1 MPIRSLCVPPNP
13 GSKTRATQIGNPL
26 MTVRRIKTHSA
37 QTGYVYEYYFV
48 GKRRALPE
56 EPAGTEFIFDVSS
69 DRKTRYAVSVFLTD
83 EVAGEWAAAHGRTLT
98 EPEQY
103 AAAKVRLL
111 SGFDEIEDMRQQ
123 GRRLGLDA
131 GELNEALSSLGVE

>member
-1 MPIRSLCVPPNP
+1 
-13 GSKTRATQIGNPL
+13 

-56 EPAGTEFIFDVSS
+56 EMPGTEFIFDVSS
-69 DRKTRYAVSVFLTD
+69 DRKTKYAVSVFLTD
-83 EVAGEWAAAHGRTLT
+83 DAASDWASSHGRSLT

-103 AAAKVRLL
+103 AAAKLRLQR
-111 SGFDEIEDMRQQ
+111 GFDEIDDMLAR
-123 GRRLGLDA
+123 GRRLDLDSSA
-131 GELNEALSSLGVE
+131 LGELLAGLGVQ